1 MQRWWLCLRKTK
13 NQTITK
19 QVYCLMLSKLCV
31 LLLKETWTDP
41 QLDAQVRRA
50 TPPCCG
56 NNRHLHR
63 RARARWRAAERQP
76 LAAAGWRL
84 QWREDAKN
92 RPEMDQPLFFEKLYD
107 IVEMWCT
114 GQSEQEAIEFLD
126 RTRALAGML
135 PLEPPSF
142 APSEEQ

>member
-50 TPPCCG
+50 TPPCSG
-56 NNRHLHR
+56 NFRHLHR
-63 RARARWRAAERQP
+63 RAPCAVACGGAP
-76 LAAAGWRL
+76 AVGAGCRL